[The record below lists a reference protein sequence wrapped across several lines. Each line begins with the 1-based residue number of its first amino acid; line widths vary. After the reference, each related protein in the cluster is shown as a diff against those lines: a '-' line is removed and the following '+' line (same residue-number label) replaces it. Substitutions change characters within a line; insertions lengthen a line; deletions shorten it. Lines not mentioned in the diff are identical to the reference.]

1 MPYASALTL
10 PESACYTPLEDTIA
24 KTNETT
30 DQYTMGIER
39 KEQGTTR
46 QSILQLLRRHGQ
58 MTALELSESLC
69 IGAVGVR
76 QHLATLE
83 RDGLVEIAGL
93 RRNVGRPSHLYMLTT
108 EAEGRFPKRY
118 DRIALDLINY
128 MAEVGGAPAIDVLLD
143 RRRNVMNR
151 DLRPRLS
158 NKNRR
163 DQVAILADIL
173 IEQGYMC
180 EYEQLEDGSFM
191 LTEYN
196 CPIDCIARRY
206 PQICG
211 QEHLLYEDLIGVAI
225 TCEGTIAQGSHCCRY
240 HIPAG
245 S

>member
-1 MPYASALTL
+1 MS
-10 PESACYTPLEDTIA
+10 
-24 KTNETT
+24 
-30 DQYTMGIER
+30 IER

-58 MTALELSESLC
+58 MTALELSEALC

-83 RDGLVEIAGL
+83 RDGLVEIVGL
-93 RRNVGRPSHLYMLTT
+93 RRSVGRPSHLYMLTS

-128 MAEVGGAPAIDVLLD
+128 VAEVGGDPAIDSLLD
-143 RRRNVMNR
+143 RRRAVMNR
-151 DLRPRLS
+151 DLRPRMLGKS
-158 NKNRR
+158 RLE
-163 DQVAILADIL
+163 QMAILCGIL

-180 EYEQLEDGSFM
+180 EHEQLDDGSFV

-196 CPIDCIARRY
+196 CPIDCIARKY
-206 PQICG
+206 PQICT
-211 QEHLLYEDLIGVAI
+211 QELLLYEDLVGAPI
-225 TCEGTIAQGSHCCRY
+225 TCQSTISQGSHCCRY
-240 HIPAG
+240 HIP